1 MHGSVLLNLAAHG
14 AAQAGKAPLDEGL
27 NAGMQNFAHL
37 AVDTVIAVGGHCSD
51 LVAGVY
57 ILHVHT
63 LQGHPKLIRH
73 LQTRGLQHD
82 HISAMMRKEGHESH
96 KYNGIR
102 YSDPFY

>member
-1 MHGSVLLNLAAHG
+1 MAARSQEASYFRAKCIAQLVHGSVLLNLAAHG
-14 AAQAGKAPLDEGL
+14 AAQAGKAPLNEGL

-73 LQTRGLQHD
+73 LQRG
-82 HISAMMRKEGHESH
+82 G
-96 KYNGIR
+96 YNTIT
-102 YSDPFY
+102 SVL